1 MKNADCALVKG
12 VLYCYGGSVSRQIIG
27 GVEEEQYSSSLYT
40 LDLMKEWTLDDA
52 GWAEVSGD
60 QTVAL
65 AYFTA
70 SSVPSDA
77 NSFLV
82 HGGKTNGVRYQT
94 MIYDTLQ
101 KAWIEPM
108 LQGPWPLQR

>member
-1 MKNADCALVKG
+1 M
-12 VLYCYGGSVSRQIIG
+12 SRQIIG

-52 GWAEVSGD
+52 AWAEVSGD

-77 NSFLV
+77 NSLLV